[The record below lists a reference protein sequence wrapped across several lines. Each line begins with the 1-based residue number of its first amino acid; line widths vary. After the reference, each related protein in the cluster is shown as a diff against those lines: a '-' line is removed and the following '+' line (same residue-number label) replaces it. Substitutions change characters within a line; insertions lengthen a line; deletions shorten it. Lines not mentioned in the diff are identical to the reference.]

1 MIGYIKGTL
10 EEIEEQYIIVENQGI
25 GYQIFVP
32 GTSFSGSVPVGEEVK
47 VYTYLHVKE
56 DLLQLYGFPTR
67 MNCRFLNCFWE

>member
-32 GTSFSGSVPVGEEVK
+32 GTSFSGSVPVGEEK
-47 VYTYLHVKE
+47 DEPEL
-56 DLLQLYGFPTR
+56 DSISS
-67 MNCRFLNCFWE
+67 